1 MEKNFKILLNK
12 ISKLKGSDLKVF
24 LELVPF
30 QLSILSLL
38 SKEKKSTSEDIF
50 KIEADLSKAQKYR
63 YLKNLL
69 NRKLIQKDKRFY
81 SIN

>member
-1 MEKNFKILLNK
+1 MEKNFKILLSK

-38 SKEKKSTSEDIF
+38 SKEKKSM
-50 KIEADLSKAQKYR
+50 
-63 YLKNLL
+63 
-69 NRKLIQKDKRFY
+69 FY
-81 SIN
+81 SVKSNKLDSSCAT

>member
-1 MEKNFKILLNK
+1 MDKNFKILLSK
-12 ISKLKGSDLKVF
+12 ISKLKGSDLKVL

-38 SKEKKSTSEDIF
+38 AKKNKTTSEDIL
-50 KIEADLSKAQKYR
+50 KIGADLSKAQKYR

-69 NRKLIQKDKRFY
+69 IRKLIQKDKRFY

>member
-1 MEKNFKILLNK
+1 M
-12 ISKLKGSDLKVF
+12 F

>member
-1 MEKNFKILLNK
+1 MEKNFKILLSK
-12 ISKLKGSDLKVF
+12 ISKLKGLDLKVL

-38 SKEKKSTSEDIF
+38 AKKNKTTSEDIL

-69 NRKLIQKDKRFY
+69 IRKLIQKDKRFY

>member
-1 MEKNFKILLNK
+1 MDKNFKILLSK
-12 ISKLKGSDLKVF
+12 ISKLTGSDLKVF

-38 SKEKKSTSEDIF
+38 AKKNKTTSEDIL

>member
-1 MEKNFKILLNK
+1 MDKNFKILLSK
-12 ISKLKGSDLKVF
+12 ISKLKSSDLKVF

-38 SKEKKSTSEDIF
+38 AKKNKTTSEDIF
-50 KIEADLSKAQKYR
+50 KIESDLSKAQKYR

-81 SIN
+81 SII

>member
-1 MEKNFKILLNK
+1 MEKNFRILLNK

-38 SKEKKSTSEDIF
+38 AKKNKTTSEDIL

-69 NRKLIQKDKRFY
+69 IRKLIQKDKRFY

>member
-1 MEKNFKILLNK
+1 MEKNFKILLSK
-12 ISKLKGSDLKVF
+12 ISKLTGSDLKVF

-38 SKEKKSTSEDIF
+38 AKKNKTTSEDIL

-69 NRKLIQKDKRFY
+69 IRKLIQKDKRFY

>member
-1 MEKNFKILLNK
+1 MEKNFKILLSK

-38 SKEKKSTSEDIF
+38 SKKKKSTSDDIF
-50 KIEADLSKAQKYR
+50 KIEADL
-63 YLKNLL
+63 
-69 NRKLIQKDKRFY
+69 
-81 SIN
+81 

>member
-1 MEKNFKILLNK
+1 MEKNFKILLSK
-12 ISKLKGSDLKVF
+12 ISKLTGSDLKVF

-38 SKEKKSTSEDIF
+38 AKKNKTTSEDIL

-69 NRKLIQKDKRFY
+69 IRKLIQKDKRFY
-81 SIN
+81 FIN

>member
-1 MEKNFKILLNK
+1 MEKNFKILLSK

-38 SKEKKSTSEDIF
+38 SKKKSTSEDIF

-69 NRKLIQKDKRFY
+69 IRKLIQKDKRFY

>member
-1 MEKNFKILLNK
+1 MEKNFKILLSK
-12 ISKLKGSDLKVF
+12 ISKLTGSDLKVF

-38 SKEKKSTSEDIF
+38 TKKNKTTSEDIL

-69 NRKLIQKDKRFY
+69 IRKLIQKDKRFY
-81 SIN
+81 FIN

>member
-1 MEKNFKILLNK
+1 MDKNFKILLSK

-38 SKEKKSTSEDIF
+38 AKKNKTTSEDIL

-69 NRKLIQKDKRFY
+69 IRKLIQKDKRFY
-81 SIN
+81 YIN